1 VDTRERPS
9 ARTYAAIAAVV
20 GWSALALQYPLMLRV
35 AGANGIPVGRATVN
49 FVSYFTVL
57 TNLAATL
64 ALTGRL
70 LPPDAR
76 AYRVA
81 TDPRVAAGI
90 ATCIA
95 IVGLVYSLVL
105 RALWE
110 PTGLQAVA
118 DIALHDVMPVAY
130 VVFWFFFAGHGAL
143 TWGDAARWLA
153 IPLVYVAYSII
164 RGVVTGWYPYFFLDL
179 GALGTLSVAR
189 NVVGLGLLFW
199 LVGVGVVALGRLR
212 A

>member
-1 VDTRERPS
+1 VDTRQRPP
-9 ARTYAAIAAVV
+9 ARTYGAIAAVV
-20 GWSALALQYPLMLRV
+20 GWSALALQYALTLRV

-49 FVSYFTVL
+49 FFSYFTVL
-57 TNLAATL
+57 INLAATL
-64 ALTGRL
+64 AFTCRL
-70 LPPDAR
+70 LPPEAR
-76 AYRVA
+76 AYRIA

-90 ATCIA
+90 AASIA

-130 VVFWFFFAGHGAL
+130 VVFWFLFARHPL
-143 TWGDAARWLA
+143 PWREPLRWLA
-153 IPLVYVAYSII
+153 VPLVYVAYSIA
-164 RGVVTGWYPYFFLDL
+164 RGLVTGWYPYFFLDA
-179 GALGTLSVAR
+179 GALGSLSVAR

-199 LVGVGVVALGRLR
+199 LVGVGFVALGRLR